1 MPAETG
7 TVSFATVVSSGTLGS
22 GPTLASLATATLL
35 AATNANVASLQ
46 GLTASHTTQL
56 NQLFRDGSKAR
67 DCVAMAWGMESS
79 ALSPEA
85 HFGIWCG
92 IGYFPQPT
100 AGTMA
105 LSARIRPA
113 DGVGGRRLWLPI
125 ATVQPGPVQAAPRPA
140 AQQKRN

>member
-1 MPAETG
+1 LPAETG
-7 TVSFATVVSSGTLGS
+7 TLSFATVDSSGTLGS
-22 GPTLASLATATLL
+22 GPTIASLATATSL

-46 GLTASHTTQL
+46 SLTASHTTQL

-67 DCVAMAWGMESS
+67 EGIAMAWAMESP
-79 ALSPEA
+79 ALA
-85 HFGIWCG
+85 RC
-92 IGYFPQPT
+92 
-100 AGTMA
+100 A
-105 LSARIRPA
+105 LRYLGRDRLLRAARGRNNGAERARIRPA